1 MLFMIW
7 SDLAPFLADH
17 NGNLPTRPACTLFAA
32 VFDVGLFRRRDP
44 CRGDARPSPRLV
56 GWFSGDF
63 DFDLLRLCFLA
74 LGQMDL

>member
-1 MLFMIW
+1 M
-7 SDLAPFLADH
+7 H
-17 NGNLPTRPACTLFAA
+17 TLRR
-32 VFDVGLFRRRDP
+32 VFDVGLFRPRDP

>member
-1 MLFMIW
+1 MH
-7 SDLAPFLADH
+7 A
-17 NGNLPTRPACTLFAA
+17 TLRR
-32 VFDVGLFRRRDP
+32 VFDVGLFRLRDP

>member
-1 MLFMIW
+1 LIKQFLLP
-7 SDLAPFLADH
+7 DLGQVAREILLD
-17 NGNLPTRPACTLFAA
+17 TLSIHTTLRR
-32 VFDVGLFRRRDP
+32 VFDVGLFRLRDP